1 MNPKPRC
8 FFVMPFAE
16 ERNYFYLYLKNHIE
30 ATYSLDVERGDTL
43 RLTLPVAQKIAGQI
57 QRARLVIADISGSN
71 PNVMY
76 EVGAAHALKKP
87 VIFLSQD
94 APETAPFDVRHF
106 ELITYRLGDTD
117 GLLRSLDLALQAE
130 LSEQFGDLYE
140 RACALLDDL
149 NRARG
154 IALAVVSREVF
165 HQRISTIVNTQRL
178 PRDEDEPSLA
188 EVLLPRVVR
197 DSTDMKSIRAIT
209 AWMDERFP

>member
-149 NRARG
+149 NRARD
-154 IALAVVSREVF
+154 IALAVV
-165 HQRISTIVNTQRL
+165 
-178 PRDEDEPSLA
+178 
-188 EVLLPRVVR
+188 
-197 DSTDMKSIRAIT
+197 
-209 AWMDERFP
+209 